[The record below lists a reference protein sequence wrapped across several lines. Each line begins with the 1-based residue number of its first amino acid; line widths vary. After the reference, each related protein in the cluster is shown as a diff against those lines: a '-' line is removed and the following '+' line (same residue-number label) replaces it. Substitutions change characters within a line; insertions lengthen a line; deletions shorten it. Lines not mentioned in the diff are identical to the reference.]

1 MIRSHS
7 GRLTVWTCIS
17 TRSTPYTS
25 SLSTT
30 WSSSESSWTCTPLSS
45 SYQYWQPGPV
55 YPSCIHIVR
64 IMEIVRDKLDIFY
77 SKLLVYVTQCPIF
90 LAETYLKVWPRSMA
104 NCAKEMLHVSLFR
117 KDITTLDISRLVIRL
132 VLSGDREGGRQ
143 GGGWEASREEGGS
156 IKWTGNCTSEAK

>member
-1 MIRSHS
+1 
-7 GRLTVWTCIS
+7 
-17 TRSTPYTS
+17 
-25 SLSTT
+25 
-30 WSSSESSWTCTPLSS
+30 
-45 SYQYWQPGPV
+45 
-55 YPSCIHIVR
+55 
-64 IMEIVRDKLDIFY
+64 MEIVRDKLDIFC
-77 SKLLVYVTQCPIF
+77 SKLLVQVTQCPIF

-156 IKWTGNCTSEAK
+156 IKWTGNCTSEAKQHQMQNNLIQILYKNRTLIVGIICFISSCSNNLTTTGAVVN